1 METPGVD
8 TRDLLYNFIFLTL
21 RLWVFQPG
29 RHLLIKWWDL
39 TNFHVLYKVLRARS
53 QPLFSADSHGLQY
66 VVADTFP
73 LRISLYVTQ
82 GVVFPVTMAVM
93 SSPTRPPDQRLIG
106 GGSVSME
113 QYGTFELFN
122 DVRRAGKPT
131 HTRRLPHSCRA
142 EYVQRVGGS

>member
-8 TRDLLYNFIFLTL
+8 TCDLLYNFIFLTL
-21 RLWVFQPG
+21 RTWVFQPV
-29 RHLLIKWWDL
+29 RHLLIKWWDPA
-39 TNFHVLYKVLRARS
+39 NFHVLYKVLRVRS

-82 GVVFPVTMAVM
+82 GVVFPVTIAVM

-106 GGSVSME
+106 GGSG
-113 QYGTFELFN
+113 QYGAIQHVST
-122 DVRRAGKPT
+122 
-131 HTRRLPHSCRA
+131 
-142 EYVQRVGGS
+142 VQRRKTSGQTNAHPMPPT